1 MYRQLRCRNT
11 DCGSGSL
18 ASDVLLLLCRERFE
32 SKLTKELPFI
42 FPALLI
48 LGMCSGEAWSNLQ
61 KREFKKKNVPAY
73 LKGNLFLDND
83 SYGGLKGSFNSA
95 AAKSSRTEMSIHSNH
110 HLAHR
115 VGAEYQ
121 DCAHFGTCG
130 SISVH
135 SSFFG
140 DSRAFCSSLLAS
152 FLASQTLKCQPVS

>member
-1 MYRQLRCRNT
+1 MQKHWLRLWISCLW
-11 DCGSGSL
+11 CAPASL
-18 ASDVLLLLCRERFE
+18 SRAIWVKINEGAPLHLSCTADFGNVFGRGLKQFAKER
-32 SKLTKELPFI
+32 I
-42 FPALLI
+42 
-48 LGMCSGEAWSNLQ
+48 
-61 KREFKKKNVPAY
+61 KKKNVPAY

-115 VGAEYQ
+115 VSAEYQ

-140 DSRAFCSSLLAS
+140 DSGAFCSGLLAS